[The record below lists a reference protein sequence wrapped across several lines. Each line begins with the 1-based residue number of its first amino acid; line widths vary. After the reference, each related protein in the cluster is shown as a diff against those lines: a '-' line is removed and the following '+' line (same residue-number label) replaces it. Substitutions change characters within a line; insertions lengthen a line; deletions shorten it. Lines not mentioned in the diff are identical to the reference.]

1 MSTTDH
7 TPRARHSG
15 PTRRLG
21 PVAGEASTGTRGPSG
36 DAGAGQRIDGAAG
49 ALALG
54 RYRLQRR
61 LGAGGFGVVWRAH
74 DTRLERDVA
83 VKVLPR
89 GEGEQERARIER
101 EALAAAR
108 LNHPGIVALY
118 ELGSDEQ
125 SVYLVS
131 ELVDGAT
138 LQELVRERAVSD
150 RDVARIGQAMCEA
163 LAHAHARGVVH
174 RDVKPGN
181 VMVLAEPAAG
191 AGFAKLTDFGIA
203 HLAAAG
209 DELTATGDVLG
220 TLAYMAPEQAEGA
233 RVTGASDVYALA
245 LSLYEAWTG
254 SNPVRARSPAA
265 TARRLGT
272 AIPALRSRRPDL
284 PPALGEL
291 VDAALDVDP
300 VYRPEPAE
308 LRACFEELAEELS
321 DEGGLVEPET
331 IERFGLTAV
340 RPRTRLRTLLHRR
353 AESPSAGE
361 SAAVVAR
368 ARVGARVGAVT
379 RLAPRLAAGAGAGV
393 LMLAALA
400 TLGPTPPVAAPAA
413 GLVAALIVAVLPR
426 IGWICAALA
435 LCVWLASPGADQAG
449 TALVLAAALAPVPVL
464 LPRAGLL
471 WSAPALAPLLGAVA
485 LAPAFV
491 GAAAVAVRL
500 GLRRGFGAVRA
511 GGLAAAGLLWV
522 VVAEILSG
530 ERLLFGVAGGTGP
543 RSDWRASPV
552 DAAADAIAP
561 VISSPALA
569 PALLWAGFAVVLPLL
584 VRGRY
589 LALDLALAVLW
600 VAALIAAQEALGD
613 LLASTTELSR
623 ARGGV
628 AGAALGGLVAVA
640 AARARPLR
648 RGETADPALP

>member
-1 MSTTDH
+1 M
-7 TPRARHSG
+7 TPDRHAQRSVLVTGSASG
-15 PTRRLG
+15 
-21 PVAGEASTGTRGPSG
+21 
-36 DAGAGQRIDGAAG
+36 I
-49 ALALG
+49 G
-54 RYRLQRR
+54 R
-61 LGAGGFGVVWRAH
+61 
-74 DTRLERDVA
+74 
-83 VKVLPR
+83 
-89 GEGEQERARIER
+89 
-101 EALAAAR
+101 
-108 LNHPGIVALY
+108 
-118 ELGSDEQ
+118 
-125 SVYLVS
+125 
-131 ELVDGAT
+131 
-138 LQELVRERAVSD
+138 
-150 RDVARIGQAMCEA
+150 
-163 LAHAHARGVVH
+163 
-174 RDVKPGN
+174 
-181 VMVLAEPAAG
+181 
-191 AGFAKLTDFGIA
+191 GIA
-203 HLAAAG
+203 LRF
-209 DELTATGDVLG
+209 L
-220 TLAYMAPEQAEGA
+220 AEGA

-300 VYRPEPAE
+300 VYRPAPVE

-353 AESPSAGE
+353 AGSPSAGE

-368 ARVGARVGAVT
+368 ARVGAVA

-435 LCVWLASPGADQAG
+435 LCGWLASPGADQAG

-623 ARGGV
+623 ARGLV